1 MTIIDSNYTCLEIL
15 DRTQAEKQIEEL
27 MAIKTLFHHSKH
39 DTIDKI
45 FKEKTMWFTPFE
57 KQKTEYSFRPEQE
70 KVFFTACFSSELFDK
85 KTIEYN
91 RFKGDE
97 SIDKALVLN
106 FSDIYNV
113 FDKEKCCILVGISG
127 KKYNIRFVGRNSEP
141 DPTAINDFIN
151 DIFVRITPHKV
162 VYVDDTTNI
171 ANISINNLDAN
182 MVISNHVGQKIKD
195 KFKYQHEIKMVAEL
209 LSTKEIEIEEP
220 KRLEIRLNS
229 QSTISTTII

>member
-1 MTIIDSNYTCLEIL
+1 MEKLKVINLAKSYDRDVPVLRDISFCVDDRDFFVIL
-15 DRTQAEKQIEEL
+15 GPSGCG
-27 MAIKTLFHHSKH
+27 KTTLLNISSK
-39 DTIDKI
+39 
-45 FKEKTMWFTPFE
+45 
-57 KQKTEYSFRPEQE
+57 
-70 KVFFTACFSSELFDK
+70 LFDK
-85 KTIEYN
+85 KTIEHN

-127 KKYNIRFVGRNSEP
+127 KKYNIRFVGRNFEP

>member
-27 MAIKTLFHHSKH
+27 VTIKRLFHHSNH

-57 KQKTEYSFRPEQE
+57 KQKTERSFRPEQE
-70 KVFFTACFSSELFDK
+70 KVFFTSCFSSELFDK
-85 KTIEYN
+85 KTIERN

-141 DPTAINDFIN
+141 DPAAINNFIN
-151 DIFVRITPHKV
+151 DVFVRITPHKV
-162 VYVDDTTNI
+162 VYVDNTTNI
-171 ANISINNLDAN
+171 TNISINNLDTN

-209 LSTKEIEIEEP
+209 LSVKEIEIEEP

-229 QSTISTTII
+229 QNSISTTII

>member
-1 MTIIDSNYTCLEIL
+1 M
-15 DRTQAEKQIEEL
+15 
-27 MAIKTLFHHSKH
+27 
-39 DTIDKI
+39 
-45 FKEKTMWFTPFE
+45 
-57 KQKTEYSFRPEQE
+57 
-70 KVFFTACFSSELFDK
+70 
-85 KTIEYN
+85 
-91 RFKGDE
+91 
-97 SIDKALVLN
+97 
-106 FSDIYNV
+106 
-113 FDKEKCCILVGISG
+113 
-127 KKYNIRFVGRNSEP
+127 
-141 DPTAINDFIN
+141 
-151 DIFVRITPHKV
+151 